1 MAEFEYLITELDES
15 SEYDKILIELNDD
28 LKNKDEEILR
38 LKAELSVSNIC
49 HKKALNLEQDELK
62 RSMRKCDGLTAN
74 NKILESTI
82 DELESEKQ
90 DLEEYSNKYPKLLEC
105 YNKLQKSNGELR
117 KANNELRADKR
128 YLEDYVTL
136 LLSKRRKLVR

>member
-1 MAEFEYLITELDES
+1 MAEFEYLITELDEN
-15 SEYDKILIELNDD
+15 SEYDKILIGLTSELT
-28 LKNKDEEILR
+28 NKDEEILR
-38 LKAELSVSNIC
+38 LKAELSVSNIY
-49 HKKALNLEQDELK
+49 HKKALNLEQDKLK
-62 RSMRKCDGLTAN
+62 RSAHECDGLNAD

-82 DELESEKQ
+82 EELESEKQ

-105 YNKLQKSNGELR
+105 YNRLQKSNGELR

-128 YLEDYVTL
+128 HLEDYVSL